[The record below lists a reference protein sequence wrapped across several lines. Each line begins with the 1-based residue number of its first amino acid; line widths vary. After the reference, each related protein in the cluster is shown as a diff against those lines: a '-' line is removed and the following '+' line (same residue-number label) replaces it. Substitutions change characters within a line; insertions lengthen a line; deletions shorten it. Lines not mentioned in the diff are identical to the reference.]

1 MTALS
6 NMPAQ
11 AMLPL
16 GAYDL
21 DDLLRNA
28 SRSSQRVLKA
38 DFSGVLDKDGVLARL
53 GESFELPAYF
63 GGNLDALYD
72 CLTDLQPASGADQP
86 GFVVVLQGLP
96 SSTKFDRDQRD
107 ALLDVFREAAD
118 FFYDKG
124 VAFRVFY
131 SVTDPRAA
139 RTAA

>member
-28 SRSSQRVLKA
+28 SRSSQRVLRA
-38 DFSGVLDKDGVLARL
+38 DFAGVLDKDGVMARI
-53 GESFELPAYF
+53 GESFALPAYF

-72 CLTDLQPASGADQP
+72 CLTDLQPSTGADQP
-86 GFVVVLQGLP
+86 GFVVILQGLP
-96 SSTKFDRDQRD
+96 ATHGFDRDKRD

-131 SVTDPRAA
+131 SVTEPRAA